1 MKGILSDRE
10 REVAI
15 LVAEGLKDVEI
26 SKELFIS
33 RRRVGEIISS
43 IKKKLNI
50 TSRVHI
56 GIAAYSLGL
65 TAFQFDFQ
73 QEHNIS

>member
-1 MKGILSDRE
+1 MKGLLSDRE
-10 REVAI
+10 REVAV
-15 LVAEGLKDVEI
+15 LVAEGLKDIEI

-43 IKKKLNI
+43 IKRKLNI
-50 TSRVHI
+50 TSRVQI

-65 TAFQFDFQ
+65 ITFQLDFQ
-73 QEHNIS
+73 LEHNFG